1 MTYEEIKTKVNC
13 ISLIFIALISAIAL
27 TSCSDTTLDQNKN
40 GSNSEYTAYTEST
53 TETAKITQSTE
64 NATATSAKATQ
75 TISFDKF
82 SVQIPSDF
90 NGIIDEK
97 VMGIYS
103 TPYQYQMKLSD
114 EADIFFGW
122 GFEGMYPADTG
133 NFDETASEIAER
145 HQKMCFGFET
155 EGMEYAWQHPFFLNP
170 NYSNEFELKGCSFV
184 HQTGTMKR
192 DTEDEQSTYY
202 YEAYFGNVPYKNSEF
217 NIYQA
222 PAFWIAFTNEQNN
235 QATKYVH
242 TLIKQVADSFS
253 Y

>member
-1 MTYEEIKTKVNC
+1 MMYKETKVKF
-13 ISLIFIALISAIAL
+13 ISMIFIALISAIAL
-27 TSCSDTTLDQNKN
+27 ISCSDKSLEQNTN
-40 GSNSEYTAYTEST
+40 DEITEYTDYTESST
-53 TETAKITQSTE
+53 GTAETTQSTE
-64 NATATSAKATQ
+64 NTTATSAKTTQ

-90 NGIIDEK
+90 EGIIDEE

-114 EADIFFGW
+114 GTDIFFEW

-145 HQKMCFGFET
+145 HQKMCFKYET
-155 EGMEYAWQHPFFLNP
+155 DDMEYAWQIPFYLNP
-170 NYSNEFELKGCSFV
+170 NYSSEVELKGCSFV

-192 DTEDEQSTYY
+192 DIEGEQSIYY

-222 PAFWIAFTNEQNN
+222 PAFWIAFTNEQNK
-235 QATKYVH
+235 QATEYVH
-242 TLIKQVADSFS
+242 TLIKQVAESFS